1 MLAICLG
8 LDALTSVWVGYAT
21 RIFILIYSHL
31 QQWFVNLKSSRTIV
45 LYDDVVLTF
54 LTEISTTAVNM
65 EYSCR

>member
-8 LDALTSVWVGYAT
+8 LGALTSVWVGYAT
-21 RIFILIYSHL
+21 RIFILIYSHF